1 MSLARMARPRLLP
14 LAVGLWVAAGAAL
27 AQAQPAPAGTTQLE
41 QRLEQSLK
49 LIDAL
54 SRRVEALEK
63 QLQESRG
70 TTAAAPAQ
78 ARAPVAAASAAGT
91 NGSTGGTTNASTA
104 ARVEELERTVS
115 QLTSAQGRDT
125 RDTGLPLHGF
135 ADVGWSQVRHPA
147 PGQKSAFA
155 VGSLDFYLTP
165 ELGKVRTLVE
175 LNVGVESEGETEIDL
190 ERAQLGYA
198 FSDQLTLWLG
208 RFHTPFG
215 YWNMAFHHGAQIQPS
230 VSRPRLLDFE
240 DDGGILPVHTT
251 GLWGTGSL
259 RLPTGR
265 LSYHLYTGNGTR
277 LHDGALDPN
286 PSGDDNGNRVVG
298 FALQNRFSGALD
310 GLTVGINGLRQSVS
324 AYDATDALLARTRL
338 AMVGAHA
345 VYDNEGWELIA
356 EGYRLRNTDLS
367 GTTGSHDSSAGYLHL
382 SRNIADRWT
391 PYLRLERASLDQADN
406 YFALNANGRSYTRQ
420 VLGLRYDTDPR
431 AALKFEW
438 NRTRDEGGLQ
448 LATDQWRFQYAVGF

>member
-14 LAVGLWVAAGAAL
+14 LAFSLLTATGAAF
-27 AQAQPAPAGTTQLE
+27 AQAQAVPADATQLE
-41 QRLEQSLK
+41 RRLEQSLK

-54 SRRVEALEK
+54 SARVEALEK
-63 QLQESRG
+63 QLAQSQKPG
-70 TTAAAPAQ
+70 SGPATS
-78 ARAPVAAASAAGT
+78 AAASQAPAGAA
-91 NGSTGGTTNASTA
+91 SASTA
-104 ARVEELERTVS
+104 TTTARVEELERTVN

-147 PGQKSAFA
+147 PGQKSGFA

-175 LNVGVESEGETEIDL
+175 LNVGVEADGETAIDL

-230 VSRPRLLDFE
+230 VSRPRMLDFE
-240 DDGGILPVHTT
+240 DEGGILPVHTT
-251 GLWGTGSL
+251 GLWGTGSV
-259 RLPTGR
+259 RTSTGR
-265 LSYHLYTGNGTR
+265 LSYHLYAGNGTR
-277 LHDGALDPN
+277 LHDGELDPN

-298 FALQNRFSGALD
+298 FAMQNRFNGALD
-310 GLTVGINGLRQSVS
+310 GLTVGINGLRQMVT
-324 AYDATDALLARTRL
+324 AYDATDAPLARTRL

-367 GTTGSHDSSAGYLHL
+367 GASGSHGSSAGYLHL
-382 SRNIADRWT
+382 SHNIADRWT
-391 PYLRLERASLDQADN
+391 PYLRLERASLDQADS

-448 LATDQWRFQYAVGF
+448 WATDQWRFQYAVGF

>member
-1 MSLARMARPRLLP
+1 MSLACMARPRLLP
-14 LAVGLWVAAGAAL
+14 LAIGLLTAVGAAF
-27 AQAQPAPAGTTQLE
+27 AQAQPAPADTTQLE
-41 QRLEQSLK
+41 RRLEQSLK

-54 SRRVEALEK
+54 SARVEALEK
-63 QLQESRG
+63 QLAQSQKAG
-70 TTAAAPAQ
+70 NGTAATAAMPSAP
-78 ARAPVAAASAAGT
+78 AASAAGT
-91 NGSTGGTTNASTA
+91 T
-104 ARVEELERTVS
+104 ARVDELERTVN
-115 QLTSAQGRDT
+115 QLTSAQGRDA

-135 ADVGWSQVRHPA
+135 ADVGWTQVRHPA
-147 PGQKSAFA
+147 PGQKSGFA

-175 LNVGVESEGETEIDL
+175 LNVGIESDGETTVDL

-251 GLWGTGSL
+251 GLWGTGSV
-259 RLPTGR
+259 RTSGGR

-277 LHDGALDPN
+277 LHHGELDPN

-298 FALQNRFSGALD
+298 FALQNRFNGALN
-310 GLTVGINGLRQSVS
+310 GLTMGINGLRQTVA
-324 AYDATDALLARTRL
+324 AYDDTDALLARTRL
-338 AMVGAHA
+338 NMLGAHA

-356 EGYRLRNTDLS
+356 EGYRLHNTDLS
-367 GTTGSHDSSAGYLHL
+367 GTSGLHRSSAGYLHV
-382 SRNIADRWT
+382 SRNLAERWT
-391 PYLRLERASLDQADN
+391 PYLRLERASVDQADS

-431 AALKFEW
+431 ATLKFEW
-438 NRTRDEGGLQ
+438 NRTRDDNGLR
-448 LATDQWRFQYAVGF
+448 LNTDQWRFQYAVGF